1 MKLASENVKTLIEH
15 EVKNGIPANQIALA
29 GFSQGAAL
37 SLYTVL
43 TCPTSGWHHGIE
55 LSAALHRNFPQA
67 ADGSAKDLAI
77 LQCHG
82 ELDPMVPI
90 QFDALTAERLQSG
103 VTAARIQV
111 KTYPVTMHSSRS
123 GDGNCKELLEKLLPP
138 V

>member
-1 MKLASENVKTLIEH
+1 MGSLPIKLPWLAFRRARPCPSTQSL
-15 EVKNGIPANQIALA
+15 PA
-29 GFSQGAAL
+29 
-37 SLYTVL
+37 
-43 TCPTSGWHHGIE
+43 PTSGWHHGIE

-90 QFDALTAERLQSG
+90 QFDALTAERLYSC

-111 KTYPVTMHSSRS
+111 KTYPVIMHSSRS
-123 GDGNCKELLEKLLPP
+123 GDGSCKELLEKLLPP